1 MPSRFSLPTDPLIE
15 VQLPNVDPDNAEADK
30 AVPYKIIAKYR
41 RVDPA
46 VSLHSSSQR
55 HDLTLCLPDSKNSRQ
70 SLESMP
76 SRGKNVPSSALAT
89 VYA

>member
-1 MPSRFSLPTDPLIE
+1 MSCRFSLTDGLLIE

-30 AVPYKIIAKYR
+30 AVPYKIIARYR

-46 VSLHSSSQR
+46 VSPLYLASQF
-55 HDLTLCLPDSKNSRQ
+55 HDLTMCAPDSKNSLQ

-76 SRGKNVPSSALAT
+76 SRGKNAR
-89 VYA
+89 